1 MDEGEEAELCSVHP
15 HIGFMVDVIDASIPA
30 VITVRDRGPVL
41 IKLQYFLLC
50 ISRSRD
56 ESTKMGNKGGGKPE
70 NLQRHKQKN
79 ESFPRFFQSVL
90 TH

>member
-15 HIGFMVDVIDASIPA
+15 HIGFMVDVIDASIPT
-30 VITVRDRGPVL
+30 VITVRDGGLFL

-70 NLQRHKQKN
+70 NLQAQ
-79 ESFPRFFQSVL
+79 E
-90 TH
+90 